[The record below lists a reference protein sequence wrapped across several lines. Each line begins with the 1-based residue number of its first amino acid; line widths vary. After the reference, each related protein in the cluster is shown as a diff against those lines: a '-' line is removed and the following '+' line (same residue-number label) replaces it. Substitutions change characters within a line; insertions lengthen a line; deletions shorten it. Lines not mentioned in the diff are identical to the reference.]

1 VKIQLLQ
8 SFSFVF
14 GSSRN
19 NYLVFLIMIFC
30 SANLVLAQD
39 TMYYNNAWKPCKKKE
54 ASFMRTTQKDL
65 EQINVIDFYYP
76 SKKVQMTGSYSKIEG
91 SLEIEN
97 GFFQYF
103 TKGGI
108 KTSSGVFIQGKK
120 EGNWK
125 YFYPNGSV
133 FQSWNFKDNKS
144 NGNCFT
150 YYENGRV
157 MRKEAYRMNKLIQQY
172 CYDETGKEISCIV
185 FQNDSLNNHQNQINQ
200 SPIPQQTK

>member
-1 VKIQLLQ
+1 VNVQILQ
-8 SFSFVF
+8 IFATIF
-14 GSSRN
+14 GSNRIKN
-19 NYLVFLIMIFC
+19 LALMLLFFC
-30 SANLVLAQD
+30 FSNLLLAQD
-39 TMYYNNAWKPCKKKE
+39 TLYYNNAWKPCKKKE
-54 ASFMRTTQKDL
+54 ATFMRTTQKDL

-125 YFYPNGSV
+125 YFYPNGNV

-157 MRKEAYRMNKLIQQY
+157 MRKEAYRMNELIQQN

-185 FQNDSLNNHQNQINQ
+185 LQNDSLNNHQNRINQ

>member
-1 VKIQLLQ
+1 MNVQILQ
-8 SFSFVF
+8 IFATIF
-14 GSSRN
+14 GSNRIKN
-19 NYLVFLIMIFC
+19 LALMLLFFC
-30 SANLVLAQD
+30 FSNLLLAQD
-39 TMYYNNAWKPCKKKE
+39 TLYYNNAWKPCKKKE
-54 ASFMRTTQKDL
+54 ATFMRTTQKDL

-76 SKKVQMTGSYSKIEG
+76 SKKAQMTGSYSKIEG

-125 YFYPNGSV
+125 YFYPNGNV

-157 MRKEAYRMNKLIQQY
+157 MRKEAYRMNELIQQN

-185 FQNDSLNNHQNQINQ
+185 FQNDSLNNHQNRINQ

>member
-39 TMYYNNAWKPCKKKE
+39 TLYYNNAWKPCKKKE
-54 ASFMRTTQKDL
+54 AAFMRTTQKDL

-144 NGNCFT
+144 NSNCIT

-157 MRKEAYRMNKLIQQY
+157 MRKETYRLNELIQQN
-172 CYDETGKEISCIV
+172 CYDETGKEISCIE

-200 SPIPQQTK
+200 SPIPHQTK

>member
-1 VKIQLLQ
+1 VNVQILQ
-8 SFSFVF
+8 IFATIF
-14 GSSRN
+14 GSNRIKN
-19 NYLVFLIMIFC
+19 LALMLLFFC
-30 SANLVLAQD
+30 FSNLLLAQD
-39 TMYYNNAWKPCKKKE
+39 TLYYNNAWKPCKKKE
-54 ASFMRTTQKDL
+54 ATFMRTTQKDL

-97 GFFQYF
+97 GFFQNF

-125 YFYPNGSV
+125 YFYPNGNV

-144 NGNCFT
+144 KVTVIPGFIASSLDGNNT
-150 YYENGRV
+150 TLGRGGSDYT
-157 MRKEAYRMNKLIQQY
+157 AA
-172 CYDETGKEISCIV
+172 IV
-185 FQNDSLNNHQNQINQ
+185 AAGC
-200 SPIPQQTK
+200 

>member
-1 VKIQLLQ
+1 
-8 SFSFVF
+8 
-14 GSSRN
+14 
-19 NYLVFLIMIFC
+19 MIFC

-39 TMYYNNAWKPCKKKE
+39 TLYYNNAWKPCKKKE
-54 ASFMRTTQKDL
+54 AAFMRTTQKDL

-133 FQSWNFKDNKS
+133 FQSWNFKDDKS
-144 NGNCFT
+144 NGYCSTF
-150 YYENGRV
+150 YLNGKV
-157 MRKEAYRMNKLIQQY
+157 MRKEEYRYNELISEI
-172 CYDETGKEISCIV
+172 CFDEIGKEISCIAL
-185 FQNDSLNNHQNQINQ
+185 QNDSLSNLQNQMNQ
-200 SPIPQQTK
+200 TPIPSQIKK